1 MCVSML
7 VPECAKTIVVLVP
20 ECAKTIVGT
29 LQDVPKIVPLG
40 YLFVGFNFK
49 VAKLSEWYG

>member
-1 MCVSML
+1 ML